1 MNARNWFLVAA
12 LIFLGLVL
20 QGLGAGGIYTAGYAA
35 RGVTYQMNRFTGS
48 LKYCTVDAKFGLV
61 CVRPH
66 PAR

>member
-20 QGLGAGGIYTAGYAA
+20 RGVIAGGIYTAGYVAP
-35 RGVTYQMNRFTGS
+35 GITYQMNRFTGS
-48 LKYCTVDAKFGLV
+48 LEYCSIEDPCF
-61 CVRPH
+61 RPH